1 MSSANTKTILFLG
14 ATGGCG
20 LSALRRSL
28 DAGFTCIALCRTPSK
43 LTSVLPSAKYPNLR
57 VEGGNA
63 HDADV
68 VASHVVSPLDAT
80 RFVDV
85 VVSSIGA
92 WFELR
97 KMNLEDV
104 HVCEKGMFVLLDA
117 IRKLRAEKAVS
128 GNPRIIGL
136 SSTGISK
143 FGRDTPLVIAPLYKG
158 LLHTPHED
166 KRAMEELL
174 FASSEAWTV
183 VRASFLSNGKEQPS
197 SAVRVGVEDPVK
209 GVEELAIGYTIA
221 REDVGKWMFENIL
234 QKDGNDKFVRKVA
247 TVTY

>member
-1 MSSANTKTILFLG
+1 MSSAKTILFLG

-28 DAGFTCIALCRTPSK
+28 DAGYTCIALCRTPSK
-43 LTSVLPSAKYPNLR
+43 LTSVLPSEKYPNLR
-57 VEGGNA
+57 IEQGNA

-68 VASHVVSPLDAT
+68 IARCVVSPLDAT
-80 RFVDV
+80 RFVDA

-104 HVCEKGMFVLLDA
+104 NVCEKGMTVLLDA
-117 IRKLRAEKAVS
+117 IKKLRTEKGVS
-128 GNPRIIGL
+128 GRPRVIGL

-143 FGRDTPLVIAPLYKG
+143 FGRDTPLIIQPLYKG
-158 LLHTPHED
+158 LLHTPHMD
-166 KRAMEELL
+166 KKAMEELL
-174 FASSEAWTV
+174 FASGEAWTV
-183 VRASFLSNGKEQPS
+183 VRASFLTNGKEQPAG
-197 SAVRVGVEDPVK
+197 AVRVGVEDPVK
-209 GVEELAIGYTIA
+209 GVEELAIGYSIA
-221 REDVGKWMFENIL
+221 REDVGKWMFDNIL
-234 QKDGNDKFVRKVA
+234 QKDGDDKYVAKVA

>member
-1 MSSANTKTILFLG
+1 MQSPKTLLFLG

-43 LTSVLPSAKYPNLR
+43 LTAVLSPETYPKLHV
-57 VEGGNA
+57 VEGNA
-63 HDADV
+63 HDAEAIAKCLV
-68 VASHVVSPLDAT
+68 LSHDPS

-85 VVSSIGA
+85 VVSTIGA
-92 WFELR
+92 WFDMH

-104 HVCEKGMFVLLDA
+104 HVCEKGMTVLLDT
-117 IRKLRAEKAVS
+117 IKTLRTEKKVS
-128 GNPRIIGL
+128 GNPRVIGQ

-143 FGRDTPLVIAPLYKG
+143 FGRDTPLVIYPLYKG

-174 FASSEAWTV
+174 VSSDEDWTV
-183 VRASFLSNGKEQPS
+183 LRASFLTNGKEEPS
-197 SAVRVGVEDPVK
+197 SAVKVGVEDPVK
-209 GVEELAIGYTIA
+209 GVEDLVIGYTIS

-234 QKDGNDKFVRKVA
+234 NKDGKDRYVRKVA
-247 TVTY
+247 TITY